1 MQSPA
6 RNKGFRGLPKPT
18 PTQMQQ
24 KMDGEAID
32 EFARAMRASAR
43 RLRSLTPLAHR
54 DVHVKYADEDG
65 EVERITKQWRRK
77 VDALEEQAAELRGA
91 LADRQAAAEEAIEIS
106 VRASEELRFAKF
118 RIVALETE
126 LFRLHDEIKQLRRDL
141 HDAPRVKAELLEARQ
156 KNHQQEAELLHLRS
170 ALESER
176 TRRRAEAELQQGS
189 KARADAEAKA
199 TRAELQKAHAE
210 SAKAKMQ
217 EELDGVLWY
226 LKRLMAIWKTA
237 ARRRRRRRR

>member
-1 MQSPA
+1 
-6 RNKGFRGLPKPT
+6 
-18 PTQMQQ
+18 MQQ
-24 KMDGEAID
+24 KMDGEAIE
-32 EFARAMRASAR
+32 EFAGAMRASAR

-77 VDALEEQAAELRGA
+77 VDALEEQAAELRGV
-91 LADRQAAAEEAIEIS
+91 LADWQAAAEEAIEIS
-106 VRASEELRFAKF
+106 VRAREELRFAKF

-126 LFRLHDEIKQLRRDL
+126 LFRLHDEIKQLHRER

-176 TRRRAEAELQQGS
+176 TRRQWAEAELHASNRWWCRGRRS
-189 KARADAEAKA
+189 RSRRGIRREREWAEV
-199 TRAELQKAHAE
+199 ELRV
-210 SAKAKMQ
+210 SNC
-217 EELDGVLWY
+217 
-226 LKRLMAIWKTA
+226 
-237 ARRRRRRRR
+237 